1 MNMTAAMEARTN
13 KPLTACTDQEIYLA
27 LLDIVREQSAARVR
41 PVTGRKLYYISAEF
55 LIGKLLSNNLIN
67 LGLYNDTRAALAAAG
82 KNLSDIEEVEP
93 EPSLGNGGLGRLAAC
108 FLDSLATLNLPGDGV
123 GLRYH
128 FGLFHQSFKDGVQNE
143 LPDPWLTAHSWAE
156 KTDTV
161 YPVELAGKTYNAR
174 LYKLAVTGYEGRT
187 NTLNLFDLD
196 TIDESIVHDGITFD
210 KTDID
215 KNLTLF
221 LYPDDSDE
229 AGRRL
234 RVYQQYLMV
243 SAGAQLI
250 LAECAARGCDYHDLA
265 DYAAIQINDTHPSM
279 VIPELIRLLGE
290 KGIDFDEAVEIV
302 TKTCAYTNH
311 TILAEALEKWPR
323 AYLDAVVPQL
333 MPIIEKLDTLART
346 RTTDESLAIIDGDDR
361 VHMAHMDIHFTHSTN
376 GVAYLHTEIL
386 KNSELHGFYQ
396 LYPEK
401 FNNKTNG
408 ITFRRWLLEC
418 DPALTAEIDT
428 IDAAALQPGE
438 EKTLQERKNVITH
451 AQSILAG
458 ITAAH
463 LALAGD
469 EDGEQAGAADL
480 LGGAVDGLQNSARLD
495 ESLTAM
501 SERLNDLYY
510 SARELATD
518 LADRLDAYGFD
529 AGELD
534 QIETRLDA
542 IYRIK
547 QKFGMEVDEL
557 LARREAAAAELETFQ
572 SSGQKIAEL
581 KAQMQTLYA
590 AAKEAAEKL
599 TQSRLKGFAAM
610 NKEMKAALEFLN
622 MPGIRFA
629 LKHTRG
635 PLSSHGQDTVEFLIS
650 TNPGEEPKPLAKIAS
665 GGELSRIMLA
675 FKSALAD
682 RDALPTVIYDEIDT
696 GVSGLAA
703 GRIGQLLHQTAR
715 GHQVLCI
722 THTPQVAAFAD
733 NQLLIQKNVRK
744 DRTFTEI
751 HTLDMDG
758 RVEVLARMIS
768 GDKVSELSLASAR
781 ELIEKSK

>member
-1 MNMTAAMEARTN
+1 MLASLKIENVAVIEKAEVNFTPGFNVLTGETGAGKSILIDSINAILGNRTSRELVRSGAQKACIWATFESIPASVKKQLEKCGYEVTDDLLLYREINAEGKGSCRVNGMPATAAVVRDISSGLLSIHGQHDSQSLTN
-13 KPLTACTDQEIYLA
+13 PALHLG
-27 LLDIVREQSAARVR
+27 LLDQYAQNRDLFAEYYRRYREL
-41 PVTGRKLYYISAEF
+41 VTVKR
-55 LIGKLLSNNLIN
+55 
-67 LGLYNDTRAALAAAG
+67 
-82 KNLSDIEEVEP
+82 
-93 EPSLGNGGLGRLAAC
+93 
-108 FLDSLATLNLPGDGV
+108 
-123 GLRYH
+123 
-128 FGLFHQSFKDGVQNE
+128 Q
-143 LPDPWLTAHSWAE
+143 
-156 KTDTV
+156 
-161 YPVELAGKTYNAR
+161 
-174 LYKLAVTGYEGRT
+174 
-187 NTLNLFDLD
+187 
-196 TIDESIVHDGITFD
+196 
-210 KTDID
+210 
-215 KNLTLF
+215 
-221 LYPDDSDE
+221 
-229 AGRRL
+229 
-234 RVYQQYLMV
+234 
-243 SAGAQLI
+243 
-250 LAECAARGCDYHDLA
+250 
-265 DYAAIQINDTHPSM
+265 
-279 VIPELIRLLGE
+279 
-290 KGIDFDEAVEIV
+290 
-302 TKTCAYTNH
+302 
-311 TILAEALEKWPR
+311 
-323 AYLDAVVPQL
+323 LDALNASESDKQHR
-333 MPIIEKLDTLART
+333 IE
-346 RTTDESLAIIDGDDR
+346 
-361 VHMAHMDIHFTHSTN
+361 
-376 GVAYLHTEIL
+376 
-386 KNSELHGFYQ
+386 
-396 LYPEK
+396 
-401 FNNKTNG
+401 
-408 ITFRRWLLEC
+408 
-418 DPALTAEIDT
+418 ALTAEIDT

-463 LALAGD
+463 LALTGD

-534 QIETRLDA
+534 QIETRLDT

-547 QKFGMEVDEL
+547 QKFGLDVDEL

>member
-1 MNMTAAMEARTN
+1 MLANLKIENVAVIEKAEVNFTPGFNVLTGETGAGKSILIDSINAILGNRTSRELVRSGAQKACIWATFERIPDSVKKQLEKCGYEANDDLLLYREINAEGKGSCRVNGMPATAAVVRDISAGLLSIHGQHDSQSLTN
-13 KPLTACTDQEIYLA
+13 PALHLG
-27 LLDIVREQSAARVR
+27 LLDQYAQNRALFAEYYRRYREL
-41 PVTGRKLYYISAEF
+41 VTVKRQQ
-55 LIGKLLSNNLIN
+55 
-67 LGLYNDTRAALAAAG
+67 DALNASE
-82 KNLSDIEEVEP
+82 SDKQRRIE
-93 EPSLGNGGLGRLAAC
+93 
-108 FLDSLATLNLPGDGV
+108 
-123 GLRYH
+123 
-128 FGLFHQSFKDGVQNE
+128 
-143 LPDPWLTAHSWAE
+143 
-156 KTDTV
+156 
-161 YPVELAGKTYNAR
+161 
-174 LYKLAVTGYEGRT
+174 
-187 NTLNLFDLD
+187 
-196 TIDESIVHDGITFD
+196 
-210 KTDID
+210 
-215 KNLTLF
+215 
-221 LYPDDSDE
+221 
-229 AGRRL
+229 
-234 RVYQQYLMV
+234 
-243 SAGAQLI
+243 
-250 LAECAARGCDYHDLA
+250 
-265 DYAAIQINDTHPSM
+265 
-279 VIPELIRLLGE
+279 
-290 KGIDFDEAVEIV
+290 
-302 TKTCAYTNH
+302 
-311 TILAEALEKWPR
+311 
-323 AYLDAVVPQL
+323 
-333 MPIIEKLDTLART
+333 
-346 RTTDESLAIIDGDDR
+346 
-361 VHMAHMDIHFTHSTN
+361 
-376 GVAYLHTEIL
+376 
-386 KNSELHGFYQ
+386 
-396 LYPEK
+396 
-401 FNNKTNG
+401 
-408 ITFRRWLLEC
+408 
-418 DPALTAEIDT
+418 ALTAEIDT

-451 AQSILAG
+451 AQSILEG

-469 EDGEQAGAADL
+469 EDGEQSGAADL

-495 ESLTAM
+495 ETLAPM

-529 AGELD
+529 TGELD
-534 QIETRLDA
+534 QIESRLDT

-629 LKHTRG
+629 LKHARG

-703 GRIGQLLHQTAR
+703 GRIGQLLHQTAK

-733 NQLLIQKNVRK
+733 NQLLIQKNVRN

>member
-1 MNMTAAMEARTN
+1 MLANLKIENVAVIEKAEVNFTPGFNVLTGETGAGKSILIDSINAILGNRTSRELVRSGAQKACIWATFERIPDSVKKQLEKCGYEANDDLLLYREINAEGKGSFRVNGMPATAAVVRDISAGLLSIHGQHDSQSLTN
-13 KPLTACTDQEIYLA
+13 PALHLG
-27 LLDIVREQSAARVR
+27 LLDQYAQNRALFAEYYRRYREL
-41 PVTGRKLYYISAEF
+41 VTVKR
-55 LIGKLLSNNLIN
+55 
-67 LGLYNDTRAALAAAG
+67 
-82 KNLSDIEEVEP
+82 
-93 EPSLGNGGLGRLAAC
+93 
-108 FLDSLATLNLPGDGV
+108 
-123 GLRYH
+123 
-128 FGLFHQSFKDGVQNE
+128 Q
-143 LPDPWLTAHSWAE
+143 
-156 KTDTV
+156 
-161 YPVELAGKTYNAR
+161 
-174 LYKLAVTGYEGRT
+174 
-187 NTLNLFDLD
+187 
-196 TIDESIVHDGITFD
+196 
-210 KTDID
+210 
-215 KNLTLF
+215 
-221 LYPDDSDE
+221 
-229 AGRRL
+229 
-234 RVYQQYLMV
+234 
-243 SAGAQLI
+243 
-250 LAECAARGCDYHDLA
+250 
-265 DYAAIQINDTHPSM
+265 
-279 VIPELIRLLGE
+279 
-290 KGIDFDEAVEIV
+290 
-302 TKTCAYTNH
+302 
-311 TILAEALEKWPR
+311 
-323 AYLDAVVPQL
+323 LDALNASESDKQRR
-333 MPIIEKLDTLART
+333 IE
-346 RTTDESLAIIDGDDR
+346 
-361 VHMAHMDIHFTHSTN
+361 
-376 GVAYLHTEIL
+376 
-386 KNSELHGFYQ
+386 
-396 LYPEK
+396 
-401 FNNKTNG
+401 
-408 ITFRRWLLEC
+408 
-418 DPALTAEIDT
+418 ALTAEIDT

-451 AQSILAG
+451 AQSILEG

-469 EDGEQAGAADL
+469 EDGEQSGAADL

-495 ESLTAM
+495 ETLAPM

-529 AGELD
+529 TGELD
-534 QIETRLDA
+534 QIESRLDT

-629 LKHTRG
+629 LKHARG

-703 GRIGQLLHQTAR
+703 GRIGQLLHQTAK

-733 NQLLIQKNVRK
+733 NQLLIQKNVRN

>member
-1 MNMTAAMEARTN
+1 MLANLKIENVAVIEKAEVHFTPGFNVLTGETGAGKSILIDSINAILGNRTSRELVRSGAQKACIWATFEDIPDSVKKQLEKCGYEVSDDLLLYREINAEGKGSCRVNGMPATAAVVRDISAGLLSIHGQHDSQSLTN
-13 KPLTACTDQEIYLA
+13 PALHLG
-27 LLDIVREQSAARVR
+27 LLDQYAQ
-41 PVTGRKLYYISAEF
+41 
-55 LIGKLLSNNLIN
+55 N
-67 LGLYNDTRAALAAAG
+67 RA
-82 KNLSDIEEVEP
+82 
-93 EPSLGNGGLGRLAAC
+93 
-108 FLDSLATLNLPGDGV
+108 
-123 GLRYH
+123 
-128 FGLFHQSFKDGVQNE
+128 LF
-143 LPDPWLTAHSWAE
+143 
-156 KTDTV
+156 
-161 YPVELAGKTYNAR
+161 
-174 LYKLAVTGYEGRT
+174 
-187 NTLNLFDLD
+187 
-196 TIDESIVHDGITFD
+196 
-210 KTDID
+210 
-215 KNLTLF
+215 
-221 LYPDDSDE
+221 
-229 AGRRL
+229 
-234 RVYQQYLMV
+234 
-243 SAGAQLI
+243 
-250 LAECAARGCDYHDLA
+250 A
-265 DYAAIQINDTHPSM
+265 DYYRRYRAL
-279 VIPELIRLLGE
+279 V
-290 KGIDFDEAVEIV
+290 AV
-302 TKTCAYTNH
+302 K
-311 TILAEALEKWPR
+311 R
-323 AYLDAVVPQL
+323 QLDALNANEADKQRR
-333 MPIIEKLDTLART
+333 IE
-346 RTTDESLAIIDGDDR
+346 
-361 VHMAHMDIHFTHSTN
+361 
-376 GVAYLHTEIL
+376 
-386 KNSELHGFYQ
+386 
-396 LYPEK
+396 
-401 FNNKTNG
+401 
-408 ITFRRWLLEC
+408 
-418 DPALTAEIDT
+418 ALTAEINA

-451 AQSILAG
+451 AQSILEG

-469 EDGEQAGAADL
+469 EDGEQSGAADL

-495 ESLTAM
+495 ETLSPL
-501 SERLNDLYY
+501 SERLSDLYY

-534 QIETRLDA
+534 QIESRLDT

-557 LARREAAAAELETFQ
+557 LARRETAAAELETFQ

-590 AAKEAAEKL
+590 DAKQAAEKL

-629 LKHTRG
+629 LKHARG
-635 PLSSHGQDTVEFLIS
+635 SLASHGQDTVEFLIS

-703 GRIGQLLHQTAR
+703 GRIGQLLHQTAK

-733 NQLLIQKNVRK
+733 NQLLIQKNVRN

>member
-1 MNMTAAMEARTN
+1 MLASLKIENVAVIEKAEVNFTPGFNVLTGETGAGKSILIDSINAILGNRTSRELVRSGAQKACIWATFESIPASVKKQLEKCGYEVTDDLLLYREINAEGKGSCRVNGMPATAAVVRDISSGLLSIHGQHDSQSLTN
-13 KPLTACTDQEIYLA
+13 PALHLG
-27 LLDIVREQSAARVR
+27 LLDQYAQNRDLFAEYYRRYREL
-41 PVTGRKLYYISAEF
+41 VTVKRQL
-55 LIGKLLSNNLIN
+55 
-67 LGLYNDTRAALAAAG
+67 DALNASE
-82 KNLSDIEEVEP
+82 SDK
-93 EPSLGNGGLGRLAAC
+93 
-108 FLDSLATLNLPGDGV
+108 
-123 GLRYH
+123 
-128 FGLFHQSFKDGVQNE
+128 Q
-143 LPDPWLTAHSWAE
+143 
-156 KTDTV
+156 
-161 YPVELAGKTYNAR
+161 
-174 LYKLAVTGYEGRT
+174 
-187 NTLNLFDLD
+187 
-196 TIDESIVHDGITFD
+196 
-210 KTDID
+210 
-215 KNLTLF
+215 
-221 LYPDDSDE
+221 
-229 AGRRL
+229 RR
-234 RVYQQYLMV
+234 
-243 SAGAQLI
+243 I
-250 LAECAARGCDYHDLA
+250 
-265 DYAAIQINDTHPSM
+265 
-279 VIPELIRLLGE
+279 
-290 KGIDFDEAVEIV
+290 
-302 TKTCAYTNH
+302 
-311 TILAEALEKWPR
+311 EAL
-323 AYLDAVVPQL
+323 
-333 MPIIEKLDTLART
+333 
-346 RTTDESLAIIDGDDR
+346 TT
-361 VHMAHMDIHFTHSTN
+361 
-376 GVAYLHTEIL
+376 
-386 KNSELHGFYQ
+386 
-396 LYPEK
+396 
-401 FNNKTNG
+401 
-408 ITFRRWLLEC
+408 
-418 DPALTAEIDT
+418 EIDT

-534 QIETRLDA
+534 QIETRLDT

-557 LARREAAAAELETFQ
+557 LVRREAAAAELETFQ

>member
-1 MNMTAAMEARTN
+1 MLANLKIENVAVIEKAEVNFTPGFNVLTGETGAGKSILIDSINAILGNRTSRELVRSGAQKACIWATFERIPDSVKKQLEKCGYEANDDLLLYREINAEGKGSCRVNGMPATAAVVRDISAGLLSIHGQHDSQSLTN
-13 KPLTACTDQEIYLA
+13 PALHLG
-27 LLDIVREQSAARVR
+27 LLDQYAQNRALFAEYYRRYREL
-41 PVTGRKLYYISAEF
+41 VTVKR
-55 LIGKLLSNNLIN
+55 
-67 LGLYNDTRAALAAAG
+67 
-82 KNLSDIEEVEP
+82 
-93 EPSLGNGGLGRLAAC
+93 
-108 FLDSLATLNLPGDGV
+108 
-123 GLRYH
+123 
-128 FGLFHQSFKDGVQNE
+128 Q
-143 LPDPWLTAHSWAE
+143 
-156 KTDTV
+156 
-161 YPVELAGKTYNAR
+161 
-174 LYKLAVTGYEGRT
+174 
-187 NTLNLFDLD
+187 
-196 TIDESIVHDGITFD
+196 
-210 KTDID
+210 
-215 KNLTLF
+215 
-221 LYPDDSDE
+221 
-229 AGRRL
+229 
-234 RVYQQYLMV
+234 
-243 SAGAQLI
+243 
-250 LAECAARGCDYHDLA
+250 
-265 DYAAIQINDTHPSM
+265 
-279 VIPELIRLLGE
+279 
-290 KGIDFDEAVEIV
+290 
-302 TKTCAYTNH
+302 
-311 TILAEALEKWPR
+311 
-323 AYLDAVVPQL
+323 LDALNASESDKQRR
-333 MPIIEKLDTLART
+333 IE
-346 RTTDESLAIIDGDDR
+346 
-361 VHMAHMDIHFTHSTN
+361 
-376 GVAYLHTEIL
+376 
-386 KNSELHGFYQ
+386 
-396 LYPEK
+396 
-401 FNNKTNG
+401 
-408 ITFRRWLLEC
+408 
-418 DPALTAEIDT
+418 ALTAEIDT

-451 AQSILAG
+451 AQSILEG

-469 EDGEQAGAADL
+469 EDGEQSGAADL

-495 ESLTAM
+495 ETLAPM

-534 QIETRLDA
+534 QIETRLDT

-557 LARREAAAAELETFQ
+557 LARREAAATELETFQ

-629 LKHTRG
+629 LKHARG

-650 TNPGEEPKPLAKIAS
+650 TNPGEDPKPLAKIAS

-703 GRIGQLLHQTAR
+703 GRIGQLLHQTAK

-733 NQLLIQKNVRK
+733 NQLLIQKNVRS

>member
-1 MNMTAAMEARTN
+1 MLASLKIENVAVIEKAEVNFTPGFNVLTGETGAGKSILIDSINAILGNRTSRELVRSGAQKACIWATFESIPTSVKKQLEKCGYEVTDDLLLYREINAEGKGSCRVNGMPATAAVVRDISSGLLSIHGQHDSQSLTN
-13 KPLTACTDQEIYLA
+13 PALHLG
-27 LLDIVREQSAARVR
+27 LLDQYAQNRDLFAEYYRRYREL
-41 PVTGRKLYYISAEF
+41 VTVKR
-55 LIGKLLSNNLIN
+55 
-67 LGLYNDTRAALAAAG
+67 
-82 KNLSDIEEVEP
+82 
-93 EPSLGNGGLGRLAAC
+93 
-108 FLDSLATLNLPGDGV
+108 
-123 GLRYH
+123 
-128 FGLFHQSFKDGVQNE
+128 Q
-143 LPDPWLTAHSWAE
+143 
-156 KTDTV
+156 
-161 YPVELAGKTYNAR
+161 
-174 LYKLAVTGYEGRT
+174 
-187 NTLNLFDLD
+187 
-196 TIDESIVHDGITFD
+196 
-210 KTDID
+210 
-215 KNLTLF
+215 
-221 LYPDDSDE
+221 
-229 AGRRL
+229 
-234 RVYQQYLMV
+234 
-243 SAGAQLI
+243 
-250 LAECAARGCDYHDLA
+250 
-265 DYAAIQINDTHPSM
+265 
-279 VIPELIRLLGE
+279 
-290 KGIDFDEAVEIV
+290 
-302 TKTCAYTNH
+302 
-311 TILAEALEKWPR
+311 
-323 AYLDAVVPQL
+323 LDALNASESDKQRR
-333 MPIIEKLDTLART
+333 IE
-346 RTTDESLAIIDGDDR
+346 
-361 VHMAHMDIHFTHSTN
+361 
-376 GVAYLHTEIL
+376 
-386 KNSELHGFYQ
+386 
-396 LYPEK
+396 
-401 FNNKTNG
+401 
-408 ITFRRWLLEC
+408 
-418 DPALTAEIDT
+418 ALTAEIDT

-534 QIETRLDA
+534 QIETRLDT

-572 SSGQKIAEL
+572 SSGQKIAEM

-665 GGELSRIMLA
+665 GGELSRLMLA

>member
-1 MNMTAAMEARTN
+1 MLANLKIENVAVIEKAEVNFTPGFNVLTGETGAGKSILIDSINAILGNRTSRELVRSGAQKACIWATFESIPASVKKQLEKCGYEVTDDLLLYREINAEGKGSCRVNGMPATAAVVRDISSGLLSIHGQHDSQSLTN
-13 KPLTACTDQEIYLA
+13 PALHLG
-27 LLDIVREQSAARVR
+27 LLDQYAQNRDLFAEYYRRYREL
-41 PVTGRKLYYISAEF
+41 VTVKR
-55 LIGKLLSNNLIN
+55 
-67 LGLYNDTRAALAAAG
+67 
-82 KNLSDIEEVEP
+82 
-93 EPSLGNGGLGRLAAC
+93 
-108 FLDSLATLNLPGDGV
+108 
-123 GLRYH
+123 
-128 FGLFHQSFKDGVQNE
+128 Q
-143 LPDPWLTAHSWAE
+143 
-156 KTDTV
+156 
-161 YPVELAGKTYNAR
+161 
-174 LYKLAVTGYEGRT
+174 
-187 NTLNLFDLD
+187 
-196 TIDESIVHDGITFD
+196 
-210 KTDID
+210 
-215 KNLTLF
+215 
-221 LYPDDSDE
+221 
-229 AGRRL
+229 
-234 RVYQQYLMV
+234 
-243 SAGAQLI
+243 
-250 LAECAARGCDYHDLA
+250 
-265 DYAAIQINDTHPSM
+265 
-279 VIPELIRLLGE
+279 
-290 KGIDFDEAVEIV
+290 
-302 TKTCAYTNH
+302 
-311 TILAEALEKWPR
+311 
-323 AYLDAVVPQL
+323 LDALNASESDKQRR
-333 MPIIEKLDTLART
+333 IE
-346 RTTDESLAIIDGDDR
+346 
-361 VHMAHMDIHFTHSTN
+361 
-376 GVAYLHTEIL
+376 
-386 KNSELHGFYQ
+386 
-396 LYPEK
+396 
-401 FNNKTNG
+401 
-408 ITFRRWLLEC
+408 
-418 DPALTAEIDT
+418 ALTAEIDA

-534 QIETRLDA
+534 QIETRLDT

-629 LKHTRG
+629 LKHARG

-703 GRIGQLLHQTAR
+703 GRIGQLLHQTAK

-733 NQLLIQKNVRK
+733 NQLLIQKNIRK

>member
-1 MNMTAAMEARTN
+1 MLANLKIENVAVIEKAEVHFTPGFNVLTGETGAGKSILIDSINAILGNRTSRELVRSGAQKACIWATFEDIPDSVKKQLEKCGYEVSDDLLLYREINAEGKGSCRVNGMPATAAVVRDISAGLLSIHGQHDSQSLTN
-13 KPLTACTDQEIYLA
+13 PALHLG
-27 LLDIVREQSAARVR
+27 LLDQYAQ
-41 PVTGRKLYYISAEF
+41 
-55 LIGKLLSNNLIN
+55 N
-67 LGLYNDTRAALAAAG
+67 RA
-82 KNLSDIEEVEP
+82 
-93 EPSLGNGGLGRLAAC
+93 
-108 FLDSLATLNLPGDGV
+108 
-123 GLRYH
+123 
-128 FGLFHQSFKDGVQNE
+128 LF
-143 LPDPWLTAHSWAE
+143 
-156 KTDTV
+156 
-161 YPVELAGKTYNAR
+161 
-174 LYKLAVTGYEGRT
+174 
-187 NTLNLFDLD
+187 
-196 TIDESIVHDGITFD
+196 
-210 KTDID
+210 
-215 KNLTLF
+215 
-221 LYPDDSDE
+221 
-229 AGRRL
+229 
-234 RVYQQYLMV
+234 
-243 SAGAQLI
+243 
-250 LAECAARGCDYHDLA
+250 A
-265 DYAAIQINDTHPSM
+265 DYYRRYRAL
-279 VIPELIRLLGE
+279 V
-290 KGIDFDEAVEIV
+290 AV
-302 TKTCAYTNH
+302 K
-311 TILAEALEKWPR
+311 R
-323 AYLDAVVPQL
+323 QLDALNANEADKQRR
-333 MPIIEKLDTLART
+333 IE
-346 RTTDESLAIIDGDDR
+346 
-361 VHMAHMDIHFTHSTN
+361 
-376 GVAYLHTEIL
+376 
-386 KNSELHGFYQ
+386 
-396 LYPEK
+396 
-401 FNNKTNG
+401 
-408 ITFRRWLLEC
+408 
-418 DPALTAEIDT
+418 ALTAEINA

-451 AQSILAG
+451 AQSILEG

-469 EDGEQAGAADL
+469 EDGEQSGAADL

-495 ESLTAM
+495 ETLSPL

-534 QIETRLDA
+534 QIESRLDT

-557 LARREAAAAELETFQ
+557 LERREAAAAELETFQ

-590 AAKEAAEKL
+590 DAKQAAEKL

-629 LKHTRG
+629 LKHARG
-635 PLSSHGQDTVEFLIS
+635 PLASHGQDTVEFLIS

-682 RDALPTVIYDEIDT
+682 HDALPTVIYDEIDT

-703 GRIGQLLHQTAR
+703 GRIGQLLHQTAK

-733 NQLLIQKNVRK
+733 NQLLIQKNVRN

>member
-1 MNMTAAMEARTN
+1 MLASLKIENVAVIEKAEVNFTPGFNVLTGETGAGKSILIDSINAILGNRTSRELVRSGAQKACIWATFESIPASVKKQLEKCGYEVTDDLLLYREINAEGKGSCRVNGMPATAAVVRDISSGLLSIHGQHDSQSLTN
-13 KPLTACTDQEIYLA
+13 PALHLG
-27 LLDIVREQSAARVR
+27 LLDQYAQNRDLFAEYYRRYREL
-41 PVTGRKLYYISAEF
+41 VTVKR
-55 LIGKLLSNNLIN
+55 
-67 LGLYNDTRAALAAAG
+67 
-82 KNLSDIEEVEP
+82 
-93 EPSLGNGGLGRLAAC
+93 
-108 FLDSLATLNLPGDGV
+108 
-123 GLRYH
+123 
-128 FGLFHQSFKDGVQNE
+128 Q
-143 LPDPWLTAHSWAE
+143 
-156 KTDTV
+156 
-161 YPVELAGKTYNAR
+161 
-174 LYKLAVTGYEGRT
+174 
-187 NTLNLFDLD
+187 
-196 TIDESIVHDGITFD
+196 
-210 KTDID
+210 
-215 KNLTLF
+215 
-221 LYPDDSDE
+221 
-229 AGRRL
+229 
-234 RVYQQYLMV
+234 
-243 SAGAQLI
+243 
-250 LAECAARGCDYHDLA
+250 
-265 DYAAIQINDTHPSM
+265 
-279 VIPELIRLLGE
+279 
-290 KGIDFDEAVEIV
+290 
-302 TKTCAYTNH
+302 
-311 TILAEALEKWPR
+311 
-323 AYLDAVVPQL
+323 LDALNASESDKQRR
-333 MPIIEKLDTLART
+333 IE
-346 RTTDESLAIIDGDDR
+346 
-361 VHMAHMDIHFTHSTN
+361 
-376 GVAYLHTEIL
+376 
-386 KNSELHGFYQ
+386 
-396 LYPEK
+396 
-401 FNNKTNG
+401 
-408 ITFRRWLLEC
+408 
-418 DPALTAEIDT
+418 ALTAEIDT

-534 QIETRLDA
+534 QIETRLDT

-682 RDALPTVIYDEIDT
+682 RDALPTVIYDEIDI

-751 HTLDMDG
+751 YTLDMDG

>member
-1 MNMTAAMEARTN
+1 MLANLKIENVAVIEKAEVNFTPGFNVLTGETGAGKSILIDSINAILGNRTSRELVRSGAQKACIWATFERIPDSVKKQLEKCGYEANDDLLLYREINAEGKGSCRVNGMPATAAVVRDISAGLLSIHGQHDSQSLTN
-13 KPLTACTDQEIYLA
+13 PALHLG
-27 LLDIVREQSAARVR
+27 LLDQYAQNRALFAEYYRRYREL
-41 PVTGRKLYYISAEF
+41 VTVKR
-55 LIGKLLSNNLIN
+55 
-67 LGLYNDTRAALAAAG
+67 
-82 KNLSDIEEVEP
+82 
-93 EPSLGNGGLGRLAAC
+93 
-108 FLDSLATLNLPGDGV
+108 
-123 GLRYH
+123 
-128 FGLFHQSFKDGVQNE
+128 Q
-143 LPDPWLTAHSWAE
+143 
-156 KTDTV
+156 
-161 YPVELAGKTYNAR
+161 
-174 LYKLAVTGYEGRT
+174 
-187 NTLNLFDLD
+187 
-196 TIDESIVHDGITFD
+196 
-210 KTDID
+210 
-215 KNLTLF
+215 
-221 LYPDDSDE
+221 
-229 AGRRL
+229 
-234 RVYQQYLMV
+234 
-243 SAGAQLI
+243 
-250 LAECAARGCDYHDLA
+250 
-265 DYAAIQINDTHPSM
+265 
-279 VIPELIRLLGE
+279 
-290 KGIDFDEAVEIV
+290 
-302 TKTCAYTNH
+302 
-311 TILAEALEKWPR
+311 
-323 AYLDAVVPQL
+323 LDALNASESDKQRR
-333 MPIIEKLDTLART
+333 IE
-346 RTTDESLAIIDGDDR
+346 
-361 VHMAHMDIHFTHSTN
+361 
-376 GVAYLHTEIL
+376 
-386 KNSELHGFYQ
+386 
-396 LYPEK
+396 
-401 FNNKTNG
+401 
-408 ITFRRWLLEC
+408 
-418 DPALTAEIDT
+418 ALTAEIDT

-451 AQSILAG
+451 AQSILEG

-469 EDGEQAGAADL
+469 EDGEQSGAADL

-495 ESLTAM
+495 ETLAPM

-529 AGELD
+529 TGELD
-534 QIETRLDA
+534 QIESRLDT

-629 LKHTRG
+629 LKHARG

-703 GRIGQLLHQTAR
+703 GRIGQLLHQTAK

-733 NQLLIQKNVRK
+733 NQLLIQKNVRN

-758 RVEVLARMIS
+758 RVEVLARRIS

>member
-1 MNMTAAMEARTN
+1 MLASLKIENVAVIEKAEVNFTPGFNVLTGETGAGKSILIDSINAILGNRTSRELVRSGAQKACIWATFESIPASVKKQLEKCGYEVTDDLLLYREINAEGKGSCRVNGMPATAAVVRDISSGLLSIHGQHDSQSLTN
-13 KPLTACTDQEIYLA
+13 PVLHLG
-27 LLDIVREQSAARVR
+27 LLDQYAQNRDLFAEYYRRYREL
-41 PVTGRKLYYISAEF
+41 VTVKR
-55 LIGKLLSNNLIN
+55 
-67 LGLYNDTRAALAAAG
+67 
-82 KNLSDIEEVEP
+82 
-93 EPSLGNGGLGRLAAC
+93 
-108 FLDSLATLNLPGDGV
+108 
-123 GLRYH
+123 
-128 FGLFHQSFKDGVQNE
+128 Q
-143 LPDPWLTAHSWAE
+143 
-156 KTDTV
+156 
-161 YPVELAGKTYNAR
+161 
-174 LYKLAVTGYEGRT
+174 
-187 NTLNLFDLD
+187 
-196 TIDESIVHDGITFD
+196 
-210 KTDID
+210 
-215 KNLTLF
+215 
-221 LYPDDSDE
+221 
-229 AGRRL
+229 
-234 RVYQQYLMV
+234 
-243 SAGAQLI
+243 
-250 LAECAARGCDYHDLA
+250 
-265 DYAAIQINDTHPSM
+265 
-279 VIPELIRLLGE
+279 
-290 KGIDFDEAVEIV
+290 
-302 TKTCAYTNH
+302 
-311 TILAEALEKWPR
+311 
-323 AYLDAVVPQL
+323 LDALNASESDKQRR
-333 MPIIEKLDTLART
+333 IE
-346 RTTDESLAIIDGDDR
+346 
-361 VHMAHMDIHFTHSTN
+361 
-376 GVAYLHTEIL
+376 
-386 KNSELHGFYQ
+386 
-396 LYPEK
+396 
-401 FNNKTNG
+401 
-408 ITFRRWLLEC
+408 
-418 DPALTAEIDT
+418 ALTAEIDA

-534 QIETRLDA
+534 QIETRLDT

-581 KAQMQTLYA
+581 KVQMQTLYA

>member
-1 MNMTAAMEARTN
+1 MLANLKIENVAVIEKAEVNFTPGFNVLTGETGAGKSILIDSINAILGNRTSRELVRSGAQKACIWATFERIPDSVKKQLEKCGYEANDDLLLYREINAEGKGSCRVNGMPATAAVVRDISSGLLSIHGQHDSQSLTN
-13 KPLTACTDQEIYLA
+13 PALHLG
-27 LLDIVREQSAARVR
+27 LLDQYAQNRALFAEYYRRYREL
-41 PVTGRKLYYISAEF
+41 VTVKR
-55 LIGKLLSNNLIN
+55 
-67 LGLYNDTRAALAAAG
+67 
-82 KNLSDIEEVEP
+82 
-93 EPSLGNGGLGRLAAC
+93 
-108 FLDSLATLNLPGDGV
+108 
-123 GLRYH
+123 
-128 FGLFHQSFKDGVQNE
+128 Q
-143 LPDPWLTAHSWAE
+143 
-156 KTDTV
+156 
-161 YPVELAGKTYNAR
+161 
-174 LYKLAVTGYEGRT
+174 
-187 NTLNLFDLD
+187 
-196 TIDESIVHDGITFD
+196 
-210 KTDID
+210 
-215 KNLTLF
+215 
-221 LYPDDSDE
+221 
-229 AGRRL
+229 
-234 RVYQQYLMV
+234 
-243 SAGAQLI
+243 
-250 LAECAARGCDYHDLA
+250 
-265 DYAAIQINDTHPSM
+265 
-279 VIPELIRLLGE
+279 
-290 KGIDFDEAVEIV
+290 
-302 TKTCAYTNH
+302 
-311 TILAEALEKWPR
+311 
-323 AYLDAVVPQL
+323 LDALNASESDKQRR
-333 MPIIEKLDTLART
+333 IE
-346 RTTDESLAIIDGDDR
+346 
-361 VHMAHMDIHFTHSTN
+361 
-376 GVAYLHTEIL
+376 
-386 KNSELHGFYQ
+386 
-396 LYPEK
+396 
-401 FNNKTNG
+401 
-408 ITFRRWLLEC
+408 
-418 DPALTAEIDT
+418 ALTAEIDT

-451 AQSILAG
+451 AQSILEG

-469 EDGEQAGAADL
+469 EDGEQSGAADL

-495 ESLTAM
+495 ETLAPM

-534 QIETRLDA
+534 QIETRLDT

-629 LKHTRG
+629 LKHARG

-703 GRIGQLLHQTAR
+703 GRIGQLLHQTAK

-733 NQLLIQKNVRK
+733 NQLLIQKNVRN

>member
-1 MNMTAAMEARTN
+1 MLSNLKIENVAVIEKAEVHFTPGFNVLTGETGAGKSILIDSINAILGNRTSRELVRSGAQKACIWATFEDIPQSVKAQLEKCGYEAADDLLLYREINAEGKGSCRVNGMPATAAVVRDISAGLLSIHGQHDSQSLTN
-13 KPLTACTDQEIYLA
+13 PALHLG
-27 LLDIVREQSAARVR
+27 LLDQYAQNRALFAEYYRRYREL
-41 PVTGRKLYYISAEF
+41 VTVKR
-55 LIGKLLSNNLIN
+55 
-67 LGLYNDTRAALAAAG
+67 
-82 KNLSDIEEVEP
+82 
-93 EPSLGNGGLGRLAAC
+93 
-108 FLDSLATLNLPGDGV
+108 
-123 GLRYH
+123 
-128 FGLFHQSFKDGVQNE
+128 Q
-143 LPDPWLTAHSWAE
+143 
-156 KTDTV
+156 
-161 YPVELAGKTYNAR
+161 
-174 LYKLAVTGYEGRT
+174 
-187 NTLNLFDLD
+187 
-196 TIDESIVHDGITFD
+196 
-210 KTDID
+210 
-215 KNLTLF
+215 
-221 LYPDDSDE
+221 
-229 AGRRL
+229 
-234 RVYQQYLMV
+234 
-243 SAGAQLI
+243 
-250 LAECAARGCDYHDLA
+250 
-265 DYAAIQINDTHPSM
+265 
-279 VIPELIRLLGE
+279 
-290 KGIDFDEAVEIV
+290 
-302 TKTCAYTNH
+302 
-311 TILAEALEKWPR
+311 
-323 AYLDAVVPQL
+323 LDALNASESDKQRR
-333 MPIIEKLDTLART
+333 IE
-346 RTTDESLAIIDGDDR
+346 
-361 VHMAHMDIHFTHSTN
+361 
-376 GVAYLHTEIL
+376 
-386 KNSELHGFYQ
+386 
-396 LYPEK
+396 
-401 FNNKTNG
+401 
-408 ITFRRWLLEC
+408 
-418 DPALTAEIDT
+418 ALTAEIDT

-451 AQSILAG
+451 TQSILEG

-469 EDGEQAGAADL
+469 EDGEQSGAADL

-495 ESLTAM
+495 ETLAPM

-534 QIETRLDA
+534 QIESRLDT

-629 LKHTRG
+629 LKHARG

-650 TNPGEEPKPLAKIAS
+650 TNPGEDPKPLAKIAS

-703 GRIGQLLHQTAR
+703 GRIGQLLHQTAK

-733 NQLLIQKNVRK
+733 NQLLIQKNVRS

>member
-1 MNMTAAMEARTN
+1 MLASLKIENVAVIEKAEVNFTPGFNVLTGETGAGKSILIDSINAILGNRTSRELVRSGAQKACIWATFESIPASVKKQLEKCGYEVTDDLLLYREINAEGKGSCRVNGMPATAAVVRDISSGLLSIHGQHDSQSLTN
-13 KPLTACTDQEIYLA
+13 PALHLG
-27 LLDIVREQSAARVR
+27 LLDQYAQNRDLFAEYYRRYREL
-41 PVTGRKLYYISAEF
+41 VTVKR
-55 LIGKLLSNNLIN
+55 
-67 LGLYNDTRAALAAAG
+67 
-82 KNLSDIEEVEP
+82 
-93 EPSLGNGGLGRLAAC
+93 
-108 FLDSLATLNLPGDGV
+108 
-123 GLRYH
+123 
-128 FGLFHQSFKDGVQNE
+128 Q
-143 LPDPWLTAHSWAE
+143 
-156 KTDTV
+156 
-161 YPVELAGKTYNAR
+161 
-174 LYKLAVTGYEGRT
+174 
-187 NTLNLFDLD
+187 
-196 TIDESIVHDGITFD
+196 
-210 KTDID
+210 
-215 KNLTLF
+215 
-221 LYPDDSDE
+221 
-229 AGRRL
+229 
-234 RVYQQYLMV
+234 
-243 SAGAQLI
+243 
-250 LAECAARGCDYHDLA
+250 
-265 DYAAIQINDTHPSM
+265 
-279 VIPELIRLLGE
+279 
-290 KGIDFDEAVEIV
+290 
-302 TKTCAYTNH
+302 
-311 TILAEALEKWPR
+311 
-323 AYLDAVVPQL
+323 LDALNASESDKQRR
-333 MPIIEKLDTLART
+333 IE
-346 RTTDESLAIIDGDDR
+346 
-361 VHMAHMDIHFTHSTN
+361 
-376 GVAYLHTEIL
+376 
-386 KNSELHGFYQ
+386 
-396 LYPEK
+396 
-401 FNNKTNG
+401 
-408 ITFRRWLLEC
+408 
-418 DPALTAEIDT
+418 ALTAEIDT

-469 EDGEQAGAADL
+469 EDGEQSGAADL

-534 QIETRLDA
+534 QIETRLDT

-547 QKFGMEVDEL
+547 QKFGLEVDEL
-557 LARREAAAAELETFQ
+557 LARREASAAELETFQ

>member
-1 MNMTAAMEARTN
+1 MLANLKIENVAVIEKAEVNFTPGFNVLTGETGAGKSILIDSINAILGNRTSRELVRSGAQKACIWATFERIPDSVKKQLEKCGYEANDDLLLYREINAEGKGSCRVNGMPATAAVVRDISAGLLSIHGQHDSQGLTN
-13 KPLTACTDQEIYLA
+13 PALHLG
-27 LLDIVREQSAARVR
+27 LLDQYAQNRALFAEYYRRYREL
-41 PVTGRKLYYISAEF
+41 VTVKR
-55 LIGKLLSNNLIN
+55 
-67 LGLYNDTRAALAAAG
+67 
-82 KNLSDIEEVEP
+82 
-93 EPSLGNGGLGRLAAC
+93 
-108 FLDSLATLNLPGDGV
+108 
-123 GLRYH
+123 
-128 FGLFHQSFKDGVQNE
+128 Q
-143 LPDPWLTAHSWAE
+143 
-156 KTDTV
+156 
-161 YPVELAGKTYNAR
+161 
-174 LYKLAVTGYEGRT
+174 
-187 NTLNLFDLD
+187 
-196 TIDESIVHDGITFD
+196 
-210 KTDID
+210 
-215 KNLTLF
+215 
-221 LYPDDSDE
+221 
-229 AGRRL
+229 
-234 RVYQQYLMV
+234 
-243 SAGAQLI
+243 
-250 LAECAARGCDYHDLA
+250 
-265 DYAAIQINDTHPSM
+265 
-279 VIPELIRLLGE
+279 
-290 KGIDFDEAVEIV
+290 
-302 TKTCAYTNH
+302 
-311 TILAEALEKWPR
+311 
-323 AYLDAVVPQL
+323 LDALNASESDKQRR
-333 MPIIEKLDTLART
+333 IE
-346 RTTDESLAIIDGDDR
+346 
-361 VHMAHMDIHFTHSTN
+361 
-376 GVAYLHTEIL
+376 
-386 KNSELHGFYQ
+386 
-396 LYPEK
+396 
-401 FNNKTNG
+401 
-408 ITFRRWLLEC
+408 
-418 DPALTAEIDT
+418 ALTAEIDT

-451 AQSILAG
+451 AQSILEG

-469 EDGEQAGAADL
+469 EDGEQSGAADL

-495 ESLTAM
+495 ETLAPM

-529 AGELD
+529 TGELD
-534 QIETRLDA
+534 QIESRLDT

-629 LKHTRG
+629 LKHARG
-635 PLSSHGQDTVEFLIS
+635 PLSSHGQDSVEFLIS

-703 GRIGQLLHQTAR
+703 GRIGQLLHQTAK

-733 NQLLIQKNVRK
+733 NQLLIQKNVRN

>member
-1 MNMTAAMEARTN
+1 MLANLKIENVAVIEKAEVNFTPGFNVLTGETGAGKSILIDSINAILGNRTSRELVRSGAQKACIWATFESIPASVKKQLEKCGYEVTDDLLLYREINAEGKGSCRVNGMPATAAVVRDISAGLLSIHGQHDSQSLTN
-13 KPLTACTDQEIYLA
+13 PALHLG
-27 LLDIVREQSAARVR
+27 LLDQYAQNRALFAEYYRRYREL
-41 PVTGRKLYYISAEF
+41 VTVKR
-55 LIGKLLSNNLIN
+55 
-67 LGLYNDTRAALAAAG
+67 
-82 KNLSDIEEVEP
+82 
-93 EPSLGNGGLGRLAAC
+93 
-108 FLDSLATLNLPGDGV
+108 
-123 GLRYH
+123 
-128 FGLFHQSFKDGVQNE
+128 Q
-143 LPDPWLTAHSWAE
+143 
-156 KTDTV
+156 
-161 YPVELAGKTYNAR
+161 
-174 LYKLAVTGYEGRT
+174 
-187 NTLNLFDLD
+187 
-196 TIDESIVHDGITFD
+196 
-210 KTDID
+210 
-215 KNLTLF
+215 
-221 LYPDDSDE
+221 
-229 AGRRL
+229 
-234 RVYQQYLMV
+234 
-243 SAGAQLI
+243 
-250 LAECAARGCDYHDLA
+250 
-265 DYAAIQINDTHPSM
+265 
-279 VIPELIRLLGE
+279 
-290 KGIDFDEAVEIV
+290 
-302 TKTCAYTNH
+302 
-311 TILAEALEKWPR
+311 
-323 AYLDAVVPQL
+323 LDALNASESDKQRR
-333 MPIIEKLDTLART
+333 IE
-346 RTTDESLAIIDGDDR
+346 
-361 VHMAHMDIHFTHSTN
+361 
-376 GVAYLHTEIL
+376 
-386 KNSELHGFYQ
+386 
-396 LYPEK
+396 
-401 FNNKTNG
+401 
-408 ITFRRWLLEC
+408 
-418 DPALTAEIDT
+418 ALTAEIDT

-451 AQSILAG
+451 AQSILEG

-469 EDGEQAGAADL
+469 EDGEQSGAADL

-495 ESLTAM
+495 ETLAPM

-529 AGELD
+529 TGELD
-534 QIETRLDA
+534 QIESRLDT

-629 LKHTRG
+629 LKHARG

-703 GRIGQLLHQTAR
+703 GRIGQLLHQTAK

-733 NQLLIQKNVRK
+733 NQLLIQKNVRN

>member
-1 MNMTAAMEARTN
+1 MLANLKIENVAVIEKAEVNFTPGFNVLTGETGAGKSILIDSINAILGNRTSRELVRSGAQKACIWATFERIPDSVKKQLEKCGYEANDDLLLYREINAEGKGSCRVNGMPATAAVVRDISAGLLSIHGQHDSQSLTN
-13 KPLTACTDQEIYLA
+13 PALHLG
-27 LLDIVREQSAARVR
+27 LLDQYAQNRALFAEYYRRYREL
-41 PVTGRKLYYISAEF
+41 VTVKR
-55 LIGKLLSNNLIN
+55 
-67 LGLYNDTRAALAAAG
+67 
-82 KNLSDIEEVEP
+82 
-93 EPSLGNGGLGRLAAC
+93 
-108 FLDSLATLNLPGDGV
+108 
-123 GLRYH
+123 
-128 FGLFHQSFKDGVQNE
+128 Q
-143 LPDPWLTAHSWAE
+143 
-156 KTDTV
+156 
-161 YPVELAGKTYNAR
+161 
-174 LYKLAVTGYEGRT
+174 
-187 NTLNLFDLD
+187 
-196 TIDESIVHDGITFD
+196 
-210 KTDID
+210 
-215 KNLTLF
+215 
-221 LYPDDSDE
+221 
-229 AGRRL
+229 
-234 RVYQQYLMV
+234 
-243 SAGAQLI
+243 
-250 LAECAARGCDYHDLA
+250 
-265 DYAAIQINDTHPSM
+265 
-279 VIPELIRLLGE
+279 
-290 KGIDFDEAVEIV
+290 
-302 TKTCAYTNH
+302 
-311 TILAEALEKWPR
+311 
-323 AYLDAVVPQL
+323 LDALNASESDKQRR
-333 MPIIEKLDTLART
+333 IE
-346 RTTDESLAIIDGDDR
+346 
-361 VHMAHMDIHFTHSTN
+361 
-376 GVAYLHTEIL
+376 
-386 KNSELHGFYQ
+386 
-396 LYPEK
+396 
-401 FNNKTNG
+401 
-408 ITFRRWLLEC
+408 
-418 DPALTAEIDT
+418 ALTAEIDT

-451 AQSILAG
+451 AQSILEG

-469 EDGEQAGAADL
+469 EDGEQSGAADL

-495 ESLTAM
+495 ETLAPM

-529 AGELD
+529 TGELD
-534 QIETRLDA
+534 QIESRLDT

-547 QKFGMEVDEL
+547 QQFGMEVDEL
-557 LARREAAAAELETFQ
+557 LARREAAAAELETIQ

-629 LKHTRG
+629 LKHARG

-703 GRIGQLLHQTAR
+703 GRIGQLLHQTAK

-733 NQLLIQKNVRK
+733 NQLLIQKNVRN